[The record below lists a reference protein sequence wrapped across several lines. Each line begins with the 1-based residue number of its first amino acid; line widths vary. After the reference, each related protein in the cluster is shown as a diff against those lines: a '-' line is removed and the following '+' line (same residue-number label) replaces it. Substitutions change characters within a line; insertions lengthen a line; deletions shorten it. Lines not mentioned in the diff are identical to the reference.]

1 MLREVNHIST
11 SKHESIHPSTC
22 NGSNSPERKM
32 GDIILHC
39 APVRNQHKD
48 TLTIFGNGERRL
60 SRLLV
65 SPRWR
70 YGLQIETNNV
80 VAVHESA

>member
-1 MLREVNHIST
+1 
-11 SKHESIHPSTC
+11 
-22 NGSNSPERKM
+22 M